1 MTGTRAPED
10 ARYWLNEAKE
20 RLEDART
27 RAGVPGSSVR
37 VRCEQAHYACEFA
50 LKGVIIAR
58 GRSFATTHNIQ
69 ELLDTARAAGEAVPA
84 GVEEAEGLT
93 TYSGA
98 GRYEFDRDPE
108 QRAVDDDEYE
118 RAVKAAE
125 TTVAWAEDRIEHIL
139 DAR

>member
-1 MTGTRAPED
+1 M
-10 ARYWLNEAKE
+10 
-20 RLEDART
+20 
-27 RAGVPGSSVR
+27 PGSSVR
-37 VRCEQAHYACEFA
+37 VRCEQAHYASEFA

-69 ELLDTARAAGEAVPA
+69 ELLDTAGDAGEAVPA

-125 TTVAWAEDRIEHIL
+125 ATVAWAEDRIEHIL
-139 DAR
+139 AAR